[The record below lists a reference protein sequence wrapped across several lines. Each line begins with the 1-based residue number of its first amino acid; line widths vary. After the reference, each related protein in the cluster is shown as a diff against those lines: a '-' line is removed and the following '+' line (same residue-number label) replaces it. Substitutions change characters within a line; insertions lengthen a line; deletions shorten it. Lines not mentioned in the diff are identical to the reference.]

1 MEQLF
6 KPSVI
11 WDSILA
17 IIPSIPITM
26 LITPDRRAARS
37 AVRLYFGRAADKED
51 SRAGSVSDSIYLLYP
66 GGLRC
71 WCSSFYPI
79 TGYRCC
85 CESLT
90 ITSERSL
97 TSAAFQISSSH
108 SPAFSFNEAA
118 YNAET
123 IRASILSVDRRDIE
137 AAHSYG
143 DDRSADDA
151 ARYSRRTRDDRG
163 DPESGKQFYQ
173 SGKGDVA
180 GIRYRS
186 HGYDGKSEG
195 SRRKQHA
202 LFEAYIG
209 LALLYWLICLIF
221 EFIVRKLEKK
231 FNILDREVAVSD
243 TAQEHS

>member
-26 LITPDRRAARS
+26 LITLIAGLLGLLFGFIL
-37 AVRLYFGRAADKED
+37 AVLRIKKIPVLAQLATVYISFIR
-51 SRAGSVSDSIYLLYP
+51 
-66 GGLRC
+66 GLRC

-108 SPAFSFNEAA
+108 LRHSLFNEAA

-137 AAHSYG
+137 AAHSMG
-143 DDRSADDA
+143 MTGAQTM
-151 ARYSRRTRDDRG
+151 RRVILPQAMIVAIPNLGNSFINLVKATSLAYAIGVMDMM
-163 DPESGKQFYQ
+163 GKA
-173 SGKGDVA
+173 KVVA
-180 GIRYRS
+180 GNNMRFLKRISVWRCFT
-186 HGYDGKSEG
+186 G
-195 SRRKQHA
+195 
-202 LFEAYIG
+202 
-209 LALLYWLICLIF
+209 
-221 EFIVRKLEKK
+221 
-231 FNILDREVAVSD
+231 
-243 TAQEHS
+243 

>member
-26 LITPDRRAARS
+26 LITLIAGLLGLLFGFIL
-37 AVRLYFGRAADKED
+37 AVLRIKKIPVLAQLATVYISFIRGTPLLVQLFLSYYGIPMLLRVINYNFGTEFNI
-51 SRAGSVSDSIYLLYP
+51 SGISNII
-66 GGLRC
+66 
-71 WCSSFYPI
+71 F
-79 TGYRCC
+79 
-85 CESLT
+85 
-90 ITSERSL
+90 
-97 TSAAFQISSSH
+97 AFA
-108 SPAFSFNEAA
+108 AFSFNEAA

-137 AAHSYG
+137 AAHSRG
-143 DDRSADDA
+143 MTGAQTM
-151 ARYSRRTRDDRG
+151 RRVILPQAMIVAIPNLGNSFINLVKATSLAYAIGVMDMM
-163 DPESGKQFYQ
+163 GKA
-173 SGKGDVA
+173 KVVA
-180 GIRYRS
+180 GNNMRF
-186 HGYDGKSEG
+186 
-195 SRRKQHA
+195 
-202 LFEAYIG
+202 FEAYIG
-209 LALLYWLICLIF
+209 LALLYWVICLIF